1 IFWNTARPSSTAL
14 TMLAKLS
21 SSRTMSAASLA
32 TSVPAIPIA
41 MPIWAAFRAGAS
53 FTPSPVTAT
62 IWFLFLSATFPL
74 TPGRGDE
81 AKHGGHGPDSRERKT
96 LQVTPRDMYEPDLH
110 IDTLKVKA
118 RNFR

>member
-1 IFWNTARPSSTAL
+1 
-14 TMLAKLS
+14 MLGVRGHVQREGEVIHLIVEYL
-21 SSRTMSAASLA
+21 RDMSADLKQVSGLD
-32 TSVPAIPIA
+32 
-41 MPIWAAFRAGAS
+41 
-53 FTPSPVTAT
+53 
-62 IWFLFLSATFPL
+62 ATFPL

-81 AKHGGHGPDSRERKT
+81 AKHCGHGPDSRERKT